1 MLKKVVLPAPLGP
14 MIDTIERGGTEKLTP
29 STATRPP
36 KILERFAESRMGGRP
51 SPAGAAGGCGLEG

>member
-14 MIDTIERGGTEKLTP
+14 MIETIERGFTTNDTS

-36 KILERFAESRMGGRP
+36 NALVT
-51 SPAGAAGGCGLEG
+51 